1 MVMRKISIKILLSV
15 MIMFYSGNIF
25 AQGISAEAKI
35 DTNNVLIGDQ
45 IKLELKIKTDRK
57 ANIVWPEI
65 QDTIGPLEVLS
76 RTQVD
81 TVDTIGI
88 ILHKKSYVIT
98 SFDSGMFE
106 IPAFTFMYE
115 KEEMPDLYPVFTQA
129 IKIKFNTVEVDTSEA
144 IKDIKGPLG
153 EPITFDEYLPYIL
166 YGLGVILLLWL
177 AYYFWKKRKP
187 KDEIELD
194 YDPNIPP
201 HILALE
207 GLKQLDGEKLW
218 QNGHVKKYYIRLTNI
233 IRVYLKRQFNINAME
248 MVKDEII
255 TSLEHSGFDQQLTDK
270 IAEVFSTADFAKFA
284 KHSPLPD
291 ENAKCMTISVEFVNA
306 TIPKATDEENDV
318 DKKDDQKNDDNM
330 NTILEEE

>member
-153 EPITFDEYLPYIL
+153 EPITFD
-166 YGLGVILLLWL
+166 
-177 AYYFWKKRKP
+177 
-187 KDEIELD
+187 
-194 YDPNIPP
+194 
-201 HILALE
+201 
-207 GLKQLDGEKLW
+207 
-218 QNGHVKKYYIRLTNI
+218 
-233 IRVYLKRQFNINAME
+233 
-248 MVKDEII
+248 
-255 TSLEHSGFDQQLTDK
+255 
-270 IAEVFSTADFAKFA
+270 
-284 KHSPLPD
+284 
-291 ENAKCMTISVEFVNA
+291 
-306 TIPKATDEENDV
+306 
-318 DKKDDQKNDDNM
+318 
-330 NTILEEE
+330 